1 MYFRKGYRNQDELTT
16 ESPDP
21 RYGFITNSLQQFSFI
36 IKYTFNYIDI
46 PLKCCLNLSLGKH
59 DFIIG
64 AGFVNSFL
72 INSWNNAMLNGSEN
86 GKTSQGRD
94 PINIPVYRHSFAPLV
109 STGIDFQIGEKSS
122 FRIDLNSQYQLK
134 RLHNDYLNYNLWS
147 ADLNFTYLKS
157 IRKK

>member
-21 RYGFITNSLQQFSFI
+21 RNGFITNSPQQFSFI

-72 INSWNNAMLNGSEN
+72 IYSWNNAMLNGSDN
-86 GKTSQGRD
+86 GKTSQGRA
-94 PINIPVYRHSFAPLV
+94 PKNIHVYRHSIAPLV
-109 STGIDFQIGEKSS
+109 STGIDFQIGKKSS

-134 RLHNDYLNYNLWS
+134 RLHNDYLNYNL
-147 ADLNFTYLKS
+147 
-157 IRKK
+157 